1 MRHAWTRLFR
11 GLETFLMKRK
21 NFFDNSFLVQILIK
35 CGTWWPISK
44 IGNPERTAAIYG
56 FLVDSAKISFTI
68 ENVYGGED
76 GVSNCLKE

>member
-21 NFFDNSFLVQILIK
+21 KFFDNSFLVQILIK

-44 IGNPERTAAIYG
+44 IGNPERPDAI
-56 FLVDSAKISFTI
+56 VQNIPVTKKNKN
-68 ENVYGGED
+68 E
-76 GVSNCLKE
+76 VSNHM

>member
-44 IGNPERTAAIYG
+44 IGNPERTAAISYLCN
-56 FLVDSAKISFTI
+56 F
-68 ENVYGGED
+68 D
-76 GVSNCLKE
+76 GVSSILNPKIATKDK

>member
-21 NFFDNSFLVQILIK
+21 KFFDNSFLVQILIK

-44 IGNPERTAAIYG
+44 IGNPERTAAIGDSFYDTLGNTFRSQNSFVGNG
-56 FLVDSAKISFTI
+56 FPFWIS
-68 ENVYGGED
+68 D
-76 GVSNCLKE
+76 A